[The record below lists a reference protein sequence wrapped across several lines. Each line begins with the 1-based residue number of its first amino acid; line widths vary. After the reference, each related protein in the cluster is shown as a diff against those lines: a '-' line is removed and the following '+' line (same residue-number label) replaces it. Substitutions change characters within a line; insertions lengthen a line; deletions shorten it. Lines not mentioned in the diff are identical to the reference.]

1 MVLSILLAVPS
12 KAAKGWYYDEHEDPK
27 PGDPFAA
34 DGFGYEKDG
43 MGCIGFGCA
52 VAGGAIPDIP
62 DIPAFK
68 AAPSPPVMSRECPYI
83 DEGRS
88 SAWPGNVQVT
98 AVFPGWRKGATATIR
113 LGGSVYGIQQC
124 WNTEGSPRVSGGA
137 LSFQLGGGTPGLD
150 GQSVG
155 CILDGDMAGN
165 AAPTNELEIEYDVEC
180 DRPSPPPPLVLAPCA
195 ALGHDVRFQIIDSW
209 KNGLE
214 ARVSLSEWWP
224 GHRVALDFKSGELGA
239 GCEVQGARR
248 RQGGRRAAAG
258 GDEVAADDVDAP
270 PRRLERRP
278 QTAERR
284 VPGGNEGG
292 GATGTASRPL
302 AT

>member
-1 MVLSILLAVPS
+1 M
-12 KAAKGWYYDEHEDPK
+12 
-27 PGDPFAA
+27 
-34 DGFGYEKDG
+34 
-43 MGCIGFGCA
+43 CA

-165 AAPTNELEIEYDVEC
+165 AAPTNELEIEYDVE
-180 DRPSPPPPLVLAPCA
+180 
-195 ALGHDVRFQIIDSW
+195 
-209 KNGLE
+209 
-214 ARVSLSEWWP
+214 
-224 GHRVALDFKSGELGA
+224 
-239 GCEVQGARR
+239 
-248 RQGGRRAAAG
+248 AG
-258 GDEVAADDVDAP
+258 GDAFAADDVDP
-270 PRRLERRP
+270 SPRRLERRP
-278 QTAERR
+278 QAAERR